1 MSLQA
6 SQASQASLGSLV
18 SPVTCEQWTSKHK
31 QEEGKKKKKRE
42 WKCITVKFVLYCI
55 YIHGFTAKLPVPD
68 MYAELALCF
77 VLPYPI
83 LVESLIHA
91 INIPVPYI
99 LSPPP
104 HPGE

>member
-1 MSLQA
+1 
-6 SQASQASLGSLV
+6 
-18 SPVTCEQWTSKHK
+18 
-31 QEEGKKKKKRE
+31 
-42 WKCITVKFVLYCI
+42 
-55 YIHGFTAKLPVPD
+55 VPD